1 MINKDMIIADLLKV
15 KPEAASVLMEF
26 GMGCLGCPSA
36 QMETIEQAVGVH
48 GLELDK
54 LMEALNK

>member
-15 KPEAASVLMEF
+15 KPEAANILMEF
-26 GMGCLGCPSA
+26 GMGCLGCPSS